1 MTRPEFLGLQYHIDV
16 YIIIVLLIIH
26 DNVFQVNR
34 AVAILYA
41 RRVLLSLLDN
51 WPSNGPPITADM
63 IGCKDSSQV
72 PYVLD
77 LLNRTEQVDSFQ
89 EVSLTVA

>member
-1 MTRPEFLGLQYHIDV
+1 M
-16 YIIIVLLIIH
+16 YILLSYCSLSCH